1 MTNNSVLSQIQVAQ
15 EHAFYKHQVNALKR
29 EQEDL
34 LAQVRAEL
42 EEKKRKQL
50 LTQIAND

>member
-1 MTNNSVLSQIQVAQ
+1 MKNNSGLSSIQVAQ
-15 EHAFYKHQVNALKR
+15 QLVTYQQEMESLKK